1 MSPVAPRASERNYSK
16 RVRCLYIVIASN
28 ETSRN
33 PEPFGFA
40 QDKLREGVAISLN
53 MDCGFVG
60 ALLAAP
66 FLGQGKPCPYGLA
79 SSLRSPQ

>member
-1 MSPVAPRASERNYSK
+1 MPT
-16 RVRCLYIVIASN
+16 VR
-28 ETSRN
+28 
-33 PEPFGFA
+33 PELVEGNGWHT
-40 QDKLREGVAISLN
+40 QDRLREGVAISLN